1 MINSIA
7 CSLLFRSCVIALEK
21 VLLHEYRFLL
31 FYSSGVLRQQ
41 KRTRIKT
48 NAFILYEIIGTMKQN
63 HTNYNYII
71 H

>member
-7 CSLLFRSCVIALEK
+7 CSFLFRSCVIALEE
-21 VLLHEYRFLL
+21 VLLHEYRL
-31 FYSSGVLRQQ
+31 FSCFSGVLRQQ

-48 NAFILYEIIGTMKQN
+48 NAFILYEIICTMKQN

>member
-7 CSLLFRSCVIALEK
+7 CSLLFRSCVIASEE

-48 NAFILYEIIGTMKQN
+48 NAFILYEIICTMKQN
-63 HTNYNYII
+63 HTNYNYTI